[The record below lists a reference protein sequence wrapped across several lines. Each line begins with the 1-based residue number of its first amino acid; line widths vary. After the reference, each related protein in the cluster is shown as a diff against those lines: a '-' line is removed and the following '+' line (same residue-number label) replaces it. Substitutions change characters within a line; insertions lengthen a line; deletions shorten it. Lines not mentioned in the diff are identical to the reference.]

1 MANRSEHMKKKH
13 ADAIP
18 LTPEGHRQQVAA
30 LPWRRAPAFEILLVS
45 SLDTGRWIVPKGWPM
60 KGRTPSQTAAR
71 EAFEEAGVKGEI
83 AEAPVG
89 AYRYDKRKR
98 NGSVWRCEVDVFPLE
113 VKSQSKIWPEK
124 AVRTQRW
131 CGWEQAAG
139 LVDDAGLGDVIRAF
153 AAQMADQPAD

>member
-1 MANRSEHMKKKH
+1 MANRLEHMKKKH
-13 ADAIP
+13 ANAIP
-18 LTPEGHRQQVAA
+18 LSAEGHRQQVAA
-30 LPWRRAPAFEILLVS
+30 LPWRRALELEILLVS

-60 KGRTPSQTAAR
+60 KGRTSSQTAAR

-83 AEAPVG
+83 TPEPIG
-89 AYRYDKRKR
+89 IYHYDKRKR
-98 NGSVWRCEVDVFPLE
+98 NGAVWRCEVDVFPLE
-113 VKSQSKIWPEK
+113 VKAQNKIWPEK

-153 AAQMADQPAD
+153 AAQMADKKVA